1 MNDGSFESTNPKYP
15 DCNNLINNK
24 YNMKFVDKYG
34 MNEVVVTPN
43 KDLSGMS
50 NSQIE
55 KYLEDE
61 SHWQI
66 LTDDYEKAQ
75 NNHNF
80 KYDPINVGTY
90 NYVAYDKTIK
100 FVELDNVTVKKTKS
114 KEHQAYDVKPYLG
127 NEEGSSNWGN
137 VPGLIY
143 RNTRNDKDENL
154 KKLNNTTSQIYNYW
168 NENYF

>member
-55 KYLEDE
+55 KYL
-61 SHWQI
+61 
-66 LTDDYEKAQ
+66 
-75 NNHNF
+75 
-80 KYDPINVGTY
+80 
-90 NYVAYDKTIK
+90 
-100 FVELDNVTVKKTKS
+100 
-114 KEHQAYDVKPYLG
+114 
-127 NEEGSSNWGN
+127 
-137 VPGLIY
+137 
-143 RNTRNDKDENL
+143 DENL